1 MGLVDDYSAISS
13 SGINLGIAS
22 LSEEEDA
29 MAMAIALLL
38 QGSHHSTH
46 TLLSSAAAHLH

>member
-22 LSEEEDA
+22 LSEEDA

-46 TLLSSAAAHLH
+46 TLLSSAATHLH